1 MKTQFE
7 KKISFDLAH
16 VYPRKYKN
24 LHNLP
29 HWHKEHELILVES
42 GNAQI
47 TLNDN
52 TFTLTEGSAAFFH
65 SEDVHSIDAASD
77 TIISVAKLDPAFF
90 YRIIGEKRLKHPI
103 LQGEY
108 DLPRHMAD
116 LFSELKTPTEYGGII
131 ADSLSTLLIAQIFR
145 QEQTDPHNVTRR
157 DTTEQLRGLLERISK
172 DHAYITFE
180 DAAQYMHFSKPYF
193 SEFFY
198 THTGMTF
205 THYLN
210 VTKIQ
215 SAIEK
220 LHEGSLTVTEI
231 SKSCGFNTIR
241 NFNRVFKEQTGYTPR
256 TLPKDYR
263 FAHPLWEYS
272 DSDFDPTLLGSE
284 VLDT

>member
-1 MKTQFE
+1 MKTRFE
-7 KKISFDLAH
+7 KKIAFDLSH

-29 HWHKEHELILVES
+29 HWHKEHELILVQS
-42 GNAQI
+42 GSAQI
-47 TLNDN
+47 TLND
-52 TFTLTEGSAAFFH
+52 TAHTLAEGAAAFFH
-65 SEDVHSIDAASD
+65 SEDIHSIDAAPD
-77 TIISVAKLDPAFF
+77 TVITVAKLDPAFF
-90 YRIIGEKRLKHPI
+90 YRIIGEKRLQHPI

-108 DLPRHMAD
+108 ALPLRMAE
-116 LFSELKTPTEYGGII
+116 LFSELKTQSEYGGII
-131 ADSLSTLLIAQIFR
+131 ADSLATLLIAQIFR
-145 QEQTDPHNVTRR
+145 GEQTEPRNMARR
-157 DTTEQLRGLLERISK
+157 DTSEQLRGLLERISK
-172 DHAYITFE
+172 EHPYITFE
-180 DAAQYMHFSKPYF
+180 DAADYMHFSKPYF

-198 THTGMTF
+198 THIGMTF

-220 LHEGSLTVTEI
+220 LHEGALSVTEI

-241 NFNRVFKEQTGYTPR
+241 NFNRVFKELTGHTPS

-263 FAHPLWEYS
+263 FPHPLREYA